1 MLTKFQRG
9 VAFILAVLTA
19 VFCFGT
25 SVSAD
30 DAAPDTA
37 VTEPERSLSSN
48 AISEAKE
55 LLGTVSYE
63 TYVSRYSNETL
74 YPKAKASVKVAGT
87 DYYEAGTTA
96 AVSIET
102 YDGQTALRTGSE
114 GIVAYRFTVPETAKY
129 TIRLKYWPVEG
140 ETNATSIQRIL
151 RINGAVPFSEAYNI
165 GLTKVWTPAYDEADK
180 YVIESKKGNITR
192 YFRQD
197 IDKNEIRPTFLQTP
211 EWCVYDLRDIDGFF
225 KEPFEFV
232 FEKGE
237 NVITFDA
244 VAEDFAI
251 GEIELLPAEEMQ
263 SYESYIASFASAP
276 KGTDKV
282 VIQGEEPLHN
292 SSSTIY
298 PVEDRSSALTT
309 PCDTH
314 RVMLNTI
321 GGEKWQVSS
330 QWIEYQFSVNADGLY
345 QIIPRFR
352 QNVNDGLYSS
362 RILYIYSDESVAEG
376 TPGYYNGVPFDEAR
390 ELRFNY
396 SPDWQSE
403 PLRYGVVTT
412 DEKGNRRIDYVDCEF
427 YFKAGVTY
435 TLKFEVSLG
444 TMGDVVQAVQHSLD
458 TINEAY
464 LNIMRLTGA
473 EPDES
478 RDYFFSSVM
487 PDTVIDIIIQA
498 GRIQKIADELTALSG
513 TKSSNVAILEKM
525 SWILDRMGKNPE
537 EEIARNL
544 KELKSRIGNIGT
556 WLSTAKTQPLQIDS
570 FTIQGAD
577 QKKPRAN
584 ANFFQ
589 AFGHEISSFIQSFLR
604 NYDRMGAVA
613 DTAAIEESIEIWN
626 AYGRDQAQVIRNL
639 INKDF
644 TPATGYPVNLKLVAG
659 GTLLPS
665 ILAGSGPDAYI
676 GLGEDNVI
684 NYAIRGALMPIEKY
698 DGFHDMLYYKV
709 DDEYNTVYDDAGNPI
724 RNEKAQ
730 FNEAAM
736 LVLGIADQQDVMHYY
751 GLPETQSFPM
761 MFIRSDIMADL
772 GINSLDTWDELLEAA
787 TILSDNSMTIGLSN
801 DYKIFLYQMGGKL
814 FADNGMRINLDSNLA
829 LDSFETMCNMF
840 TMYSFPYK
848 YDFTNRFR
856 TGEMPIGIAGYNGTY
871 NHLIVFA
878 TELRGRWQFVPVPG
892 YEISDGKGGTYINN
906 VSVSTVSAIVMI
918 TGCDQEKETWEF
930 MKWHVGSDC
939 QVKYSNEMI
948 AILGDSA
955 KHGTANIQALETMPW
970 TNREKTNLISQ
981 FQNLAS
987 IPNYPGSYIIGRYT
1001 KFSFLGAYNDGN
1013 DPVAKLRS
1021 YITIINKE
1029 ISRKRSEFGLET
1041 LEIGQTLA
1049 MKRYQMF
1056 LASIGE
1062 LSDSQM
1068 AEAGFTKDDITVIS
1082 EADRQT
1088 YKAQLDAVKKAF
1100 ADIEAEDASFK
1111 TYIPDNLID
1120 ALKDAGNALNA
1131 ASPEIFGKVCKY
1143 ISTCAGAL
1151 KEYQSSYPQD

>member
-1 MLTKFQRG
+1 ML
-9 VAFILAVLTA
+9 LAVLTLL
-19 VFCFGT
+19 FCAGMPAAALGGKVDEL
-25 SVSAD
+25 SD
-30 DAAPDTA
+30 D
-37 VTEPERSLSSN
+37 RSFSSD
-48 AISEAKE
+48 AIAQAKE

-63 TYVSRYSNETL
+63 QYVSLHSDEAR
-74 YPKAKASVKVAGT
+74 YPKGT
-87 DYYEAGTTA
+87 ATVTVRGVDYYAAETTA
-96 AVSIET
+96 EVAVKTFE
-102 YDGQTALRTGSE
+102 GVEALQTSSLGT
-114 GIVAYRFTVPETAKY
+114 VAYKVNVPAAGKY
-129 TIRLKYWPVEG
+129 CVRLTYWPIEG
-140 ETNATSIQRIL
+140 ETNSTSIQRIF
-151 RINGAVPFSEAYNI
+151 RINGKVPFSETYNI
-165 GLTKVWTPAYDEADK
+165 GLTKVWSPVYDPADENTISTKNGDL
-180 YVIESKKGNITR
+180 VR
-192 YFRQD
+192 RFRRD
-197 IDKNEIRPTFLQTP
+197 IDDNEIRPTFVQTP
-211 EWCVYDLRDIDGFF
+211 RWCEYDLHDIDGFF
-225 KEPFEFV
+225 KDPFEFW
-232 FEKGE
+232 FEAGE
-237 NVITFDA
+237 NVLTFEA
-244 VAEDFAI
+244 VAEDMAI
-251 GEIELLPAEEMQ
+251 GTVTVYPMEELP
-263 SYESYIASFASAP
+263 SYKDYIASLPAA

-282 VIQGEEPLHN
+282 VIQGEEPYRN

-298 PVEDRSSALTT
+298 PVEDRSSALTY

-321 GGEKWQVSS
+321 GGEKWQVAS
-330 QWIEYQFSVNADGLY
+330 QWVEYQFSVNADGLY

-362 RILYIYSDESVAEG
+362 RVLYIYSDESVAAG
-376 TPGYYNGVPFDEAR
+376 TAGYYNGVPFDEAR

-396 SPDWQSE
+396 SSDWQSE
-403 PLRYGVVTT
+403 PLQYGTVVVN
-412 DEKGNRRIDYVDCEF
+412 EKGVRSIEYTPCEF
-427 YFKAGVTY
+427 FFKAGVTY
-435 TLKFEVSLG
+435 TIKFEVSLG
-444 TMGDVVQAVQHSLD
+444 TMGEVVQRVQNSLNV
-458 TINEAY
+458 INEAY
-464 LNIMRLTGA
+464 LDIMKLTGA
-473 EPDES
+473 EPDEY
-478 RDYFFSSVM
+478 RDYYFSSVM
-487 PDTVIDIIIQA
+487 PDTVINIIIQA
-498 GRIQKIADELTALSG
+498 GKIQKIADELTSLAG

-525 SWILDRMGKNPE
+525 SWILDKMGKNPE
-537 EEIARNL
+537 EEIAKNL

-570 FTIQGAD
+570 ITVQSAEA
-577 QKKPRAN
+577 KKPRAN

-589 AFGHEISSFIQSFLR
+589 AFAHEISSFIQSFIR
-604 NYDRMGAVA
+604 NYDRMGAVE
-613 DTAAIEESIEIWN
+613 DTSLNEDSIEVWN

-644 TPATGYPVNLKLVAG
+644 TPTSGITVNLKLVAG

-684 NYAIRGALMPIEKY
+684 NYAIRGALLPIENNS
-698 DGFHDMLYYKV
+698 GFTDMLYYKV
-709 DDEYNTVYDDAGNPI
+709 DENFNTVYDEAGKAV

-736 LVLGIADQQDVMHYY
+736 LVLGITDADDVMHYY

-772 GINSLDTWDELLEAA
+772 GITSLDTWAELLEAA
-787 TILSDNSMTIGLSN
+787 TVLSQNSMTIGLSN
-801 DYKIFLYQMGGKL
+801 DYKIFLYQMGGTL

-892 YEISDGKGGTYINN
+892 YELPDGNGGTFINN

-918 TGCDQEKETWEF
+918 RGCDQEPETWEF
-930 MKWHVGSDC
+930 MKWHVGADC

-955 KHGTANIQALETMPW
+955 KHGTANIEALATMPW
-970 TNREKTNLISQ
+970 TNKERANLTSQ

-1001 KFSFLGAYNDGN
+1001 KFSFLAAYNDGA

-1041 LEIGQTLA
+1041 LEIGQSLA
-1049 MKRYQMF
+1049 LKRYQMF
-1056 LASIGE
+1056 LGSLGE
-1062 LSDSQM
+1062 LSSSQYESY
-1068 AEAGFTKDDITVIS
+1068 AIDRNKITEIPESAKTQYKDKI
-1082 EADRQT
+1082 
-1088 YKAQLDAVKKAF
+1088 DAVRAVFKA
-1100 ADIEAEDASFK
+1100 IEDEDETFR
-1111 TYIPDNLID
+1111 TFIPDDLI
-1120 ALKDAGNALNA
+1120 NALRA
-1131 ASPEIFGKVCKY
+1131 AATELRDASPETFGKIYSYC
-1143 ISTCAGAL
+1143 ITCADAL
-1151 KEYQSSYPQD
+1151 KEYQASYPQG